1 VIYKNISIVINK
13 MGNCATC
20 CGNAGANEIVT
31 ENKYNK
37 VKGVAHD
44 NNYGSANEYI
54 GGAYPTNGKKGKL
67 SALFFLLF
75 VCLND

>member
-1 VIYKNISIVINK
+1 

-44 NNYGSANEYI
+44 NTYGGANEYI
-54 GGAYPTNGKKGKL
+54 GAAYPTNDKKGKL
-67 SALFFLLF
+67 SVLFFHLYLN
-75 VCLND
+75 LND